1 MKPTARPRLF
11 LSPPHMGGSEQA
23 RLAEAFA
30 SNYIAPLGP
39 QVDAFEAAFAE
50 YTGLPHCLAVASG
63 TAAMHLAL
71 HGLGVGPGDV
81 VLAASL
87 TFIASVSPT
96 RFLGAEAAFVDSE
109 PDSWNMDPALLREA
123 LTQYAAEG
131 RRVAAVIPTDLYGQ
145 CADYQRILDACAPF
159 GVPVVADSA
168 ESMGARYGREE
179 DSRHAG
185 AWPGLAASIFSFNG
199 NKILTTSGGGMLAS
213 HDAGLIA
220 RARKLSQQARE
231 HAPHYEH
238 VELGYN
244 YRLSNL
250 LAAVGLGQLEWL
262 EARVAQKR
270 RVFRWYQELLGGL
283 PGLSFMPEASTGKAN
298 RWLTVLQLDEGL
310 AATPEALRQALEA
323 ENIEARPV
331 WKPMH
336 LQPVF
341 TGCRMFGGTVSE
353 ALFRRGLCL
362 PSGTAMTHEDVERV
376 AGVIKTAL
384 KKGRA

>member
-1 MKPTARPRLF
+1 
-11 LSPPHMGGSEQA
+11 MGGSETA

-39 QVDAFEAAFAE
+39 QVDAFEAAFTE
-50 YTGLPHCLAVASG
+50 YTGLPHCLAVTSG

-71 HGLGVGPGDV
+71 HCLGVGQGTGKGEAKADV
-81 VLAASL
+81 VLASSL
-87 TFIASVSPT
+87 TFIGSVSPA
-96 RFLGAEAAFVDSE
+96 RQLGAELAFIDSA
-109 PDSWNMDPALLREA
+109 PGTWNMDPALLREA
-123 LTQYAAEG
+123 LTNYAAEG
-131 RRVAAVIPTDLYGQ
+131 RRVAAVIPTDIYGQ
-145 CADYQRILDACAPF
+145 CADYARLLDACASF
-159 GVPVVADSA
+159 GVPLVADSA
-168 ESMGARYGREE
+168 ESMGARYGASRGTGE

-185 AWPGLAASIFSFNG
+185 AWSGLAASIFSFNG

-213 HDAGLIA
+213 HDAALIA

-231 HAPHYEH
+231 HVPHYEH
-238 VELGYN
+238 VEIGYN

-283 PGLSFMPEASTGKAN
+283 PGLDFMPEAETGKAN
-298 RWLTVLQLDEGL
+298 RWLTVIQLDETC
-310 AATPEALRQALEA
+310 AATPEAVRQALEA

-341 TGCRMFGGTVSE
+341 AGCRMFGGAVSE
-353 ALFRRGLCL
+353 GLFKHGLCL
-362 PSGTAMTHEDVERV
+362 PSGTAMTREDVERV
-376 AGVIKTAL
+376 ADSIRAAL